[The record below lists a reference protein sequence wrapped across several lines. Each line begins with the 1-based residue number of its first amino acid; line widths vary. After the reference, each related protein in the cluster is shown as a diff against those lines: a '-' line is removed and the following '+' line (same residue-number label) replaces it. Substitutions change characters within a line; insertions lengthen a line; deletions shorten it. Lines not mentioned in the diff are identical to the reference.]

1 MRNSTNFHPEWG
13 YFAPAP
19 SFIRKARVVLVAAAV
34 GATIG
39 AGAAFSRVSHQAA
52 ETSVAARTLVRP
64 IEGASAR
71 ANTPAH
77 IDLAQANTSPES
89 EEHPAPS
96 LSIVD
101 EARADESKVANRKI
115 YNDTSTGSVPS
126 KFQYFK
132 PFSKEWKQR
141 REEEARRLKAAT
153 TICRC

>member
-13 YFAPAP
+13 YLVPAP
-19 SFIRKARVVLVAAAV
+19 SFIRNARVVLVAAAV

-52 ETSVAARTLVRP
+52 ETSVAARTLFRP

-77 IDLAQANTSPES
+77 IELAQADTSPES
-89 EEHPAPS
+89 EHPAPS